1 METRGFALERRE
13 QTDDGKLRVAGRA
26 VIYNTLSQDL
36 GGFRERFLPG
46 SLDKTLSEQRDVG
59 LLYSHDSASVLAST
73 RAGNLQ
79 LRPDVDGL
87 SIEAELSLDDP
98 DVIRLAAKMDA
109 GTVDKM
115 SFGFRAV
122 QDRWTRDDVGP
133 IREVVESQLI
143 ETSAVWLPA
152 YQATHI
158 EGRAGLGDLPVGAL
172 ATMPAE
178 VRDQVVA
185 ELRDGKP
192 LTSATRKTINGAIS
206 ALEQLQARSATGT
219 TEQVR
224 RIAERILQRAETQD
238 VEARE
243 HNLGQWIESMIHLD
257 FTIDADHLAADGLI
271 TRDERLVLSA
281 AIGDA
286 LEAFVARVE
295 AEAPQLY
302 DRALWD
308 GPAAAEQEPR
318 TGGDNKTS
326 TSVDQLRLRARLFDQ
341 LVAS

>member
-1 METRGFALERRE
+1 METRGFTLERRE

-26 VIYNTLSQDL
+26 IVYNSLSQDL
-36 GGFRERFLPG
+36 GGFRERFVPG
-46 SLDKTLSEQRDVG
+46 SLDKTLAEQRDVG
-59 LLYSHDSASVLAST
+59 LLYSHDSAAVLAST

-79 LRPDVDGL
+79 LHPDDEGL
-87 SIEAELSLDDP
+87 AIEAELSLDDP
-98 DVIRLAAKMDA
+98 DVQRLAAKMDA

-122 QDRWTRDDVGP
+122 QDRWTRDAQGP

-152 YQATHI
+152 YQATLI
-158 EGRAGLGDLPVGAL
+158 EGRGGLGDLPVGAL

-192 LTSATRKTINGAIS
+192 LTSATRKTIERAIG
-206 ALEQLQARSATGT
+206 ALEQLRTRSDEGA

-224 RIAERILQRAETQD
+224 RIAERIQQRAEAAG
-238 VEARE
+238 VETRE
-243 HNLGQWIESMIHLD
+243 HNLGQWLESMIHLD

-271 TRDERLVLSA
+271 TRDERKALSA

-286 LEAFVARVE
+286 LEAFTARLE
-295 AEAPQLY
+295 TEAPQLF
-302 DRALWD
+302 DRALWE
-308 GPAAAEQEPR
+308 GPPPEQQ
-318 TGGDNKTS
+318 TGEERHETS
-326 TSVDQLRLRARLFDQ
+326 TVPLERLRLRARLYEQ
-341 LVAS
+341 QVAS